1 MFVLRTAREVA
12 AEAKG
17 VDVTSITPEFEL
29 GPIRNQV
36 VAELASRVASAL
48 VEQQVIDEPSDA
60 AARMPL
66 EDAIEGQELAAVAEA
81 MTNAA
86 VRVLISSRLD
96 VPYDELET
104 GLSFALDL
112 GADSLTRVDLVLL
125 LEETLEVSV
134 PDDSMFLVQSVGDA
148 ELFAVLFDR
157 TREEVV
163 IALGEPARDLTF
175 DTPLVA
181 FGEEASSVALEAAA
195 RALGPGFTLPD
206 CPCHTLKDVV
216 RLAFLAE
223 KLRRSLARA
232 AGVEPRDL
240 LTSTVPEQD
249 LGIDAATTRSLIAE
263 LTASMDLGAAS
274 IEDGHSKS
282 FGETLR
288 TIAELSAE
296 IVGGAPR

>member
-17 VDVTSITPEFEL
+17 VDVTSITPESDL
-29 GPIRNQV
+29 GPVVEQV
-36 VAELASRVASAL
+36 VGRLASRVASAL
-48 VEQQVIDEPSDA
+48 VQQQVIDDPTEA
-60 AARMPL
+60 TARMPSAEDL
-66 EDAIEGQELAAVAEA
+66 ESRDVATVAEA
-81 MTNAA
+81 VTHAA
-86 VRVLISSRLD
+86 VRILISSRLD
-96 VPYDELET
+96 VPYDEIEAV
-104 GLSFALDL
+104 LSFALDL

-181 FGEEASSVALEAAA
+181 FGEEASSVALKAAA
-195 RALGPGFTLPD
+195 RALGPDLTLPD

-216 RLAFLAE
+216 RLAFLSE
-223 KLRRSLARA
+223 KLRRSMA
-232 AGVEPRDL
+232 AAASIEPREI
-240 LTSTVPEQD
+240 LTSTVPERD
-249 LGIDAATTRSLIAE
+249 LGLDAATTRNLITA
-263 LTASMDLGAAS
+263 LTASMDLGAAP
-274 IEDGHSKS
+274 IDDGHGKP
-282 FGETLR
+282 FGEILR
-288 TIAELSAE
+288 TLAELSAE
-296 IVGGAPR
+296 MVGGTPR